1 MTGFLDAGPSEA
13 EDCFDTL
20 ILRQAQ
26 DDNTGL
32 SHLPAFF
39 RDAFIGKRVG
49 HSDGAG
55 VVGASRREYD
65 TDLHACPESPRSGRQ
80 KPVGWVTAGSASL
93 NLPSDCRNPT
103 SERRNPPLRNGIPPL
118 RNGIP
123 PLRNDIPTLRSD
135 NPTLRNDIPTLRSDI
150 PTSDCP
156 HPISEMRGLTAK
168 IRIMTWSR
176 PLQRHRP
183 ADCRFPGLH
192 PRGGR
197 SQTGLVR
204 GF

>member
-1 MTGFLDAGPSEA
+1 MTDFLDAGPSEA

-103 SERRNPPLRNGIPPL
+103 SERRNPPLRN
-118 RNGIP
+118 
-123 PLRNDIPTLRSD
+123 DIPTLR
-135 NPTLRNDIPTLRSDI
+135 NDI

-156 HPISEMRGLTAK
+156 HPISEMRGLTSK